1 MRPFAPFLALAAL
14 AGLASP
20 ALSFADTSIKPVKEW
35 TMLVFLNG
43 NNNLDRFGAE
53 DINEMERV
61 GSTDQINVVVQWASL
76 STRQVKRVYV
86 KKDTNT
92 SVVNSP
98 VLQDM
103 GTVDMGSWKNL
114 VEFVQWGIK
123 NYPAKRYFVDVW
135 NHGGGWHRTSKRA
148 LTAGITPSDISW
160 DDISGNFITTPQ
172 LGQAMAAISQSLG
185 RKVDLYGSDACLMAM
200 AEVSNEM
207 KDSVD
212 VFMGSQET
220 EPGDGWPYDDL
231 LTAWSKDQTATP
243 AQVASM
249 LTDAYVKSYSGG
261 SQGSSNGITFS
272 SYNLTAQGAL
282 NAAIRDLGIN
292 LMTLAPTEAG
302 KAMLA
307 LRDTQSYAYAD
318 YGDLID
324 FIDQLE
330 RKSIKGLDRNAIT
343 AVRDAA
349 AKFILTN
356 KTSQS
361 YRLSHGV
368 SIWLPDSSY
377 SLNAYDDKYRA
388 MRFHG
393 DTGWLDTLMFLYR

>member
-1 MRPFAPFLALAAL
+1 
-14 AGLASP
+14 
-20 ALSFADTSIKPVKEW
+20 
-35 TMLVFLNG
+35 
-43 NNNLDRFGAE
+43 
-53 DINEMERV
+53 
-61 GSTDQINVVVQWASL
+61 
-76 STRQVKRVYV
+76 
-86 KKDTNT
+86 
-92 SVVNSP
+92 
-98 VLQDM
+98 
-103 GTVDMGSWKNL
+103 
-114 VEFVQWGIK
+114 
-123 NYPAKRYFVDVW
+123 
-135 NHGGGWHRTSKRA
+135 
-148 LTAGITPSDISW
+148 
-160 DDISGNFITTPQ
+160 
-172 LGQAMAAISQSLG
+172 
-185 RKVDLYGSDACLMAM
+185 M

-231 LTAWSKDQTATP
+231 LTAWSKNQTATP

-249 LTDAYVKSYSGG
+249 LTDVYVKSYSGG
-261 SQGSSNGITFS
+261 SQGSSNAITFS
-272 SYNLTAQGAL
+272 SYDLTAQGAL

-292 LMTLAPTEAG
+292 LMTLTPTEAG

-307 LRDTQSYAYAD
+307 LRDTQSYAFAD

-330 RKSIKGLDRNAIT
+330 RKAIKGLDRNAVT
-343 AVRDAA
+343 AVREAA
-349 AKFILTN
+349 AKFILSN

>member
-61 GSTDQINVVVQWASL
+61 GSTDQINVVVQWASY

-98 VLQDM
+98 VIQDM
-103 GTVDMGSWKNL
+103 GTVDMGDWKKL

-148 LTAGITPSDISW
+148 LAAGITPSDISW

-172 LGQAMAAISQSLG
+172 LGQAMAAISQSIG

-220 EPGDGWPYDDL
+220 EPGDGWPYDDFL
-231 LTAWSKDQTATP
+231 AAWTKNQTATP
-243 AQVASM
+243 AEVASM

-261 SQGSSNGITFS
+261 SQGSSTGITFS
-272 SYNLTAQGAL
+272 SYDLSAQGIL

-292 LMTLAPTEAG
+292 LMTLPPTESG

-324 FIDQLE
+324 FMDQLE
-330 RKSIKGLDRNAIT
+330 RKAIKGLDRKAVT
-343 AVRDAA
+343 AVREAV
-349 AKFILTN
+349 AKFVLSN
-356 KTSQS
+356 KTSQA

-377 SLNAYDDKYRA
+377 SLGAYDDKYRA
-388 MRFHG
+388 MKFHG
-393 DTGWLDTLMFLYR
+393 DTGWLDTLNFLFR